1 VSTERRELEQIESAL
16 RATSAVR
23 SVVQAVWALSRA
35 QLPRVE
41 EAVARSTTYLDW
53 VDALVDRV
61 AGPPR
66 PAVLERSLTVLLGP
80 ERGFCGTLARSVL
93 ASAPPRGPL
102 GLVGGRLAEVARREP
117 AVAGRVRFTLDG
129 PSSVDELGA
138 VSRALAA
145 AVLEHGADAPVDLA
159 FPRGAG
165 KGMHRAVL
173 LAGEREAKRPTFE
186 HYSPLRTV
194 LAAAV
199 REGVTGRLRI
209 ALAESLLAET
219 RARVTAAERAKRA
232 ADDREAELRS
242 ALRVQQQEQITR
254 ELVELTAGLLAT
266 R

>member
-1 VSTERRELEQIESAL
+1 MGERLELEQIESAL

-41 EAVARSTTYLDW
+41 EAVAESTAYLDW
-53 VDALVDRV
+53 VDEVVDRV

-66 PAVLERSLTVLLGP
+66 PAALERSLTLVLGP
-80 ERGFCGTLARSVL
+80 ERGFCGSLARAVL
-93 ASAPPRGPL
+93 ATVPARGPL
-102 GLVGGRLAEVARREP
+102 GLVGERLAETSRREP
-117 AVAGRVRFTLDG
+117 GVAERVRFSLPG
-129 PSSVDELGA
+129 PSGVDDLGG

-145 AVLEHGADAPVDLA
+145 AVLEHGAGATVDVVH
-159 FPRGAG
+159 PRGAG
-165 KGMHRAVL
+165 THRAVL
-173 LAGEREAKRPTFE
+173 LAGEREARRPSFD
-186 HYSPLRTV
+186 HYSPLRAV

-199 REGVTGRLRI
+199 RESVTGRLRI

-232 ADDREAELRS
+232 ADDRETELES
-242 ALRVQQQEQITR
+242 DLRVQQQEQITR
-254 ELVELTAGLLAT
+254 ELVELTAGLLASP